1 MPDILKY
8 GDKGPRVEAM
18 QRLLN
23 HNSYRKPRK
32 LLEVD
37 GIFGPL
43 TASAVQ
49 GTKYWLGY
57 PDGEVTPVA
66 GDKFMA
72 FITAEEPL
80 PGEYRERREAR
91 LQKVRDNVGKQVDAD
106 KLRVRALGYA
116 KVDVGLYEAPNNAI
130 KYNSWWTGGGNDG
143 GAYCVRAGSYWYAKA
158 GSKAVV
164 RGSRYENTDAMLADA
179 AAGRNGLHLTDDPDP
194 GNGFV
199 IDFDG
204 HSDPDHFG
212 LFVSDQGGGQF
223 RSLEA
228 NATLSSGRQGVGYHT
243 REYRHCW
250 FIVVE
255 R

>member
-8 GDKGPRVEAM
+8 GDEGERVKEL

-23 HNSYRKPRK
+23 ANSYRKPRK

-37 GIFGPL
+37 GIMGPL
-43 TASAVQ
+43 TCGAVQ
-49 GTKYWLGY
+49 SQKFWEGY

-72 FITAEEPL
+72 FITEEEPL
-80 PGEYRERREAR
+80 PGEYRARRQAR
-91 LQKVRDNVGKQVDAD
+91 LQKVRDNVGKQSDAD
-106 KLRVRALGYA
+106 KMRLRALAYA
-116 KVDVGLYEAPNNAI
+116 QGDVGRLEGPSNLIVFNT
-130 KYNSWWTGGGNDG
+130 WWCGGGNDG
-143 GAYCVRAGSYWYAKA
+143 GAYCVRAGSYWFDKA

-164 RGSRYENTDAMLADA
+164 RGSRWENTDAMLADA

-204 HSDPDHFG
+204 RSDPDHFG
-212 LFVSDQGGGQF
+212 LFVKDLGNGWF